1 MLIINGVTRKPRAE
15 QQVVEWLSNYITHPG
30 VAVSGVHVPDSRGR
44 TTAAD
49 FVVFTPYAAAV
60 IGVEGLRK
68 KVGGMLMC
76 SMNER
81 WSIVG
86 TNVDPVHVH
95 PGDLNPL
102 HRVREAASGLRK
114 LATSKL
120 DREPFVDGLVLVI
133 PFPHRTVR
141 LDRGP
146 LPPGFNVL
154 LGDSAAQL
162 YSWFN
167 RAAQQRSGPVW
178 NADAVLEMLT
188 ALRVDGTGGT
198 TNDRLFE
205 QLVAEGFPADLPDL
219 SADDRAPAPAAVS
232 VDADTSPAPA
242 TVLADADVSDTP
254 AAGELRGTENSG
266 VLMPGRPSASGR
278 MSVPT
283 TTPASSS
290 PDRPVS
296 TQPIRPHRAASLA
309 SQLSAGHSTTGTTER
324 PRLPIR
330 TPGSTWETNWPS
342 HPARRAEYQPPTAAD
357 IPAALRPDPPTGPV
371 RNLSTVHSPDFGQTA
386 PADTD
391 TGASTTPGA
400 DTARPPDDTA
410 AGGPATAL
418 SADSLSAARTT
429 EPLVAPHPTGPVF
442 PPRPTEPGSS
452 TPGPEPAQ
460 QDRVDHAAPQP
471 GTDIRH
477 GVPAAAPGTAHP
489 DPTSRNAQASPDGSG
504 TNQWSQDAARPPRHR
519 LRTALLTAAAVIFLA
534 CGIWVVTGNDNARAQ
549 PDGHSPPTTAAVHP
563 AAEYF
568 PPPLSETAPPAPA
581 PRLFPDEKTCYPFQP
596 EC

>member
-120 DREPFVDGLVLVI
+120 GREPFVDGLVLVI
-133 PFPHRTVR
+133 PFPNRTVR

-178 NADAVLEMLT
+178 NAGAVLEMLT
-188 ALRVDGTGGT
+188 VLRADGT

-205 QLVAEGFPADLPDL
+205 QLVAEGFPTDLPDL
-219 SADDRAPAPAAVS
+219 SGDDRAPAAAPPADTAASGAPVVEDPVS
-232 VDADTSPAPA
+232 HDADTPPAP
-242 TVLADADVSDTP
+242 P
-254 AAGELRGTENSG
+254 
-266 VLMPGRPSASGR
+266 
-278 MSVPT
+278 
-283 TTPASSS
+283 S
-290 PDRPVS
+290 PDRL
-296 TQPIRPHRAASLA
+296 TGPIRPHRAASPT
-309 SQLSAGHSTTGTTER
+309 SRLSEGHSTATTER
-324 PRLPIR
+324 PTLPIR
-330 TPGSTWETNWPS
+330 TPGSTWETKWPS
-342 HPARRAEYQPPTAAD
+342 HPTRRTDYRPPTAAD
-357 IPAALRPDPPTGPV
+357 VPAALLPAPPTDPV
-371 RNLSTVHSPDFGQTA
+371 RDLSTVHSPDSPQTA
-386 PADTD
+386 PPNTD
-391 TGASTTPGA
+391 AAASTAPGA
-400 DTARPPDDTA
+400 DTAPTPDDTA
-410 AGGPATAL
+410 ASGPATTL
-418 SADSLSAARTT
+418 PADSLSAPRPT
-429 EPLVAPHPTGPVF
+429 EPLSAPYPTGPVV
-442 PPRPTEPGSS
+442 PPHLTEPGSS

-460 QDRVDHAAPQP
+460 QDRVDDAAPQP
-471 GTDIRH
+471 SADIRH

-489 DPTSRNAQASPDGSG
+489 DPTPRNAQTTPDGSG
-504 TNQWSQDAARPPRHR
+504 TNQWSQDAARPPRHHM
-519 LRTALLTAAAVIFLA
+519 RTALLTAAAVVFLA
-534 CGIWVVTGNDNARAQ
+534 CGIWVVTGNDNARAE
-549 PDGHSPPTTAAVHP
+549 PDGHSPPTTEAVQP

-568 PPPLSETAPPAPA
+568 PPPVSETAPPAPA

-596 EC
+596 KC